1 MLIIPSALPGVDY
14 VINPYLGCGF
24 GCKYCYAKFMARFVA
39 GKHGLSDNVNNL
51 QRSWGNWVIPKVDD
65 VNNFGEELKKKL
77 VKLQGKKVLLSSVTD
92 PYQPK
97 EAQFKLTRKILKTWL
112 NIQPNAQLE
121 ILTRSAL
128 VLRDLDLLKK
138 LVSQT
143 QYMEVASLTVGVSI
157 SVIPEDRFRE
167 LEPYA
172 PLPSVR
178 VDILKTL
185 KAAGINV
192 YAFIAPVWPGEVKK
206 LKILVT
212 VLEKLEIKVRFI
224 ELLNRISRKQFRV
237 EFSSDEINEIKRMG
251 RYYKIIWH

>member
-14 VINPYLGCGF
+14 VINPYFGCGF
-24 GCKYCYAKFMARFVA
+24 GCKYCYARFMARFVA
-39 GKHGLSDNVNNL
+39 GKHGLSDNVNDL

-128 VLRDLDLLKK
+128 ILRDLDLLKEFV
-138 LVSQT
+138 LRT
-143 QYMEVASLTVGVSI
+143 QDMEVASLTVGVSI

-172 PLPSVR
+172 PLPRVR
-178 VDILKTL
+178 VDVLKTL
-185 KAAGINV
+185 KSTGINV
-192 YAFIAPVWPGEVKK
+192 YAFIAPVWPGEVKQ
-206 LKILVT
+206 LKTITSMLQALNIPIYYV
-212 VLEKLEIKVRFI
+212 
-224 ELLNRISRKQFRV
+224 ELLNKIARRSLDVKFGKREIAEIRKLKG
-237 EFSSDEINEIKRMG
+237 IKRV
-251 RYYKIIWH
+251 IEH